1 MLSIRSQMILSTHG
15 VKDVGL
21 PPASPS
27 DAESLPTV
35 SYFFLMSAKIMLKN
49 AK

>member
-1 MLSIRSQMILSTHG
+1 MLSIRSQMVLSTHG

-27 DAESLPTV
+27 EQESIPAV
-35 SYFFLMSAKIMLKN
+35 SVCRLSGSHSSFLWL
-49 AK
+49 

>member
-35 SYFFLMSAKIMLKN
+35 SITSLCQPNVKN